1 MAGRGNHKNDPL
13 RAREPLAIAL
23 AALPLEARHVILR
36 AAAAE
41 VADSYLDDAE
51 FDDWDSLDE
60 GDAGDAG

>member
-1 MAGRGNHKNDPL
+1 V
-13 RAREPLAIAL
+13 IAL

-41 VADSYLDDAE
+41 VADSYVNDAE

>member
-1 MAGRGNHKNDPL
+1 MAGRGNHRNDPL

-23 AALPLEARHVILR
+23 AAFSLEARHIILR

-41 VADSYLDDAE
+41 VADSYVNDAE
-51 FDDWDSLDE
+51 FDEWDSLDA